1 MFQQKNCQEKKACL
15 NKYSNRL
22 VFFYAEG
29 IHYSIFI
36 IQYSLAKRMAGRGI
50 LLQLLY
56 NKLGSKFG
64 CMINILRESMIIHVK
79 NVQFA
84 TCP

>member
-29 IHYSIFI
+29 I
-36 IQYSLAKRMAGRGI
+36 QYSL
-50 LLQLLY
+50 
-56 NKLGSKFG
+56 F
-64 CMINILRESMIIHVK
+64 NIQPKVID
-79 NVQFA
+79 
-84 TCP
+84 

>member
-36 IQYSLAKRMAGRGI
+36 SEAYGWGEASYFNFFI
-50 LLQLLY
+50 
-56 NKLGSKFG
+56 
-64 CMINILRESMIIHVK
+64 INSEASS
-79 NVQFA
+79 A
-84 TCP
+84 A